1 MNKQILAE
9 LAAWWMELP
18 DEELDDPAE
27 AFTNLD
33 ILAKAVPELLAE
45 IAELR
50 AIINEFMKQEG
61 RSAEIPAE
69 LFVRVRS
76 ALGTLPSYGG
86 MAYAPI
92 PCRSLSRP

>member
-18 DEELDDPAE
+18 DDALDHPVE

-33 ILAKAVPELLAE
+33 ILAKAVPELLVE

-50 AIINEFMKQEG
+50 AIINEFMRQEKHPG
-61 RSAEIPAE
+61 MPAE
-69 LFVRVRS
+69 LFVRVRK
-76 ALGTLPSYGG
+76 ALGTL
-86 MAYAPI
+86 
-92 PCRSLSRP
+92 LS